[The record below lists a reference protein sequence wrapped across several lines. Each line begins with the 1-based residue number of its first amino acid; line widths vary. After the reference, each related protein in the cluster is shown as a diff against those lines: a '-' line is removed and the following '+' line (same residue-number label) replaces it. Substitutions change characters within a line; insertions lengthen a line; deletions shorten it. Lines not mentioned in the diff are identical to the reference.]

1 MHPLRKQRLIIVLLI
16 VAASS
21 AAIALVVYAL
31 RDNMNLF
38 YEPVR
43 VEKGEAPIDKK
54 IRVGGMVVK
63 GSVERDAESLAV
75 RFKLTDYKAE
85 VTVEYTGILPDLFAE
100 DAGAVV
106 TGRLTANGLFMA
118 DQVLAKHD
126 EKYMPPEVAKAL
138 EGNMPAK
145 Q

>member
-16 VAASS
+16 VVASS
-21 AAIALVVYAL
+21 VAIALVVYAL

-43 VEKGEAPIDKK
+43 VAQGEAPIDKK
-54 IRVGGMVVK
+54 IRVGGMVVIN
-63 GSVERDAESLAV
+63 SVQRDAESLAV
-75 RFKLTDYKAE
+75 RFKLTDYQAE
-85 VTVEYTGILPDLFAE
+85 VDVEYTGILPDLFAE

-106 TGRLTANGLFMA
+106 TGKLTSNGLFVA

-126 EKYMPPEVAKAL
+126 ENYMPPEVAKAL
-138 EGNMPAK
+138 EGNMPNT